1 MLFDAKEDW
10 LFFRHGH
17 GEYVRDALFQ
27 LGVPQIAIYREN
39 EVLIHWNEFP
49 LTFSD
54 KPILK
59 KAESQTDAEILS
71 VPIRRILI

>member
-1 MLFDAKEDW
+1 MDDHMLFDAEEDW

-39 EVLIHWNEFP
+39 EVLIHWNEFSP
-49 LTFSD
+49 DIFRQTHLE
-54 KPILK
+54 
-59 KAESQTDAEILS
+59 ES
-71 VPIRRILI
+71 RISN